1 MKKIFFS
8 MLVVLFA
15 ACGGAK
21 DITVDKLSF
30 EKKSDAFSYNITV
43 PQIKDSGNKNVEE
56 LNEELA
62 SDAKALIASIEKG
75 EEDTPEFYDCLLYT
89 SSTALCRLQ
98 WDHKQQEQEL

>member
-43 PQIKDSGNKNVEE
+43 LK
-56 LNEELA
+56 
-62 SDAKALIASIEKG
+62 
-75 EEDTPEFYDCLLYT
+75 
-89 SSTALCRLQ
+89 
-98 WDHKQQEQEL
+98 